1 MANAYEDALEK
12 TVPFDVEVTQHYG
25 RLDAETCRSFV
36 GKHSEITEDLAYDI
50 YQMEDSTIIVEMLG
64 RKQEEVEGF
73 EDWAAET
80 NMDRCIRLSDYNKL
94 RELHR
99 EEAHLSF

>member
-1 MANAYEDALEK
+1 MTWKLHSIMADWMQRHAGVLWENTAK
-12 TVPFDVEVTQHYG
+12 
-25 RLDAETCRSFV
+25 
-36 GKHSEITEDLAYDI
+36 ITEDLAYDI

-94 RELHR
+94 RGLLGKKPIS
-99 EEAHLSF
+99 LSEDE